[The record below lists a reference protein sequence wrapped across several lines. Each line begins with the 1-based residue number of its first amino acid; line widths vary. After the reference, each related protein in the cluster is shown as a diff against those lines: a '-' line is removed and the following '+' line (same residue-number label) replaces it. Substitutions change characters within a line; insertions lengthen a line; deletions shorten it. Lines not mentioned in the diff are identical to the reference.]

1 MKIVYVVPLLA
12 PYAIPRYQE
21 LSKIE
26 DTEVHV
32 IVEQNT
38 NQERTG
44 WAFQSVDGVHMH
56 LLNSKIVKNIKQKNR
71 RDNYAI
77 SNTRL
82 YSFGLRKLIFQIAP
96 DIVLV
101 CNSTQIMMLYGKRHY
116 KLGVVVED
124 TIRASE
130 SRSLLKKIIK
140 KYMLKRADF
149 YLPFTKDANNFL
161 KYNKISGLYIK
172 SSWSMDTEFFED
184 LLVEERLKKRIEYGM
199 GEQTSYILV
208 ANLIPR
214 KGIQQFLQ
222 GWIAMPRKFHE
233 KSKLFILGDGELK
246 ADLSEQILQ
255 DNITNVFLMGNK
267 NYQEVSHYLQCGDV
281 FVLPTLEDLCSLSVL
296 EAMASRKPVLTTIY
310 NGAREFVKEGV
321 NGFIFDPLDKTSII
335 AALKK
340 IELADLKKMSEA
352 SYKIVKEYSNKR
364 VMKELRKNL
373 NMVFQK

>member
-116 KLGVVVED
+116 KLGVVVCV
-124 TIRASE
+124 
-130 SRSLLKKIIK
+130 LC
-140 KYMLKRADF
+140 KR
-149 YLPFTKDANNFL
+149 
-161 KYNKISGLYIK
+161 
-172 SSWSMDTEFFED
+172 
-184 LLVEERLKKRIEYGM
+184 
-199 GEQTSYILV
+199 
-208 ANLIPR
+208 
-214 KGIQQFLQ
+214 
-222 GWIAMPRKFHE
+222 
-233 KSKLFILGDGELK
+233 
-246 ADLSEQILQ
+246 
-255 DNITNVFLMGNK
+255 
-267 NYQEVSHYLQCGDV
+267 
-281 FVLPTLEDLCSLSVL
+281 
-296 EAMASRKPVLTTIY
+296 
-310 NGAREFVKEGV
+310 
-321 NGFIFDPLDKTSII
+321 
-335 AALKK
+335 
-340 IELADLKKMSEA
+340 
-352 SYKIVKEYSNKR
+352 
-364 VMKELRKNL
+364 
-373 NMVFQK
+373 